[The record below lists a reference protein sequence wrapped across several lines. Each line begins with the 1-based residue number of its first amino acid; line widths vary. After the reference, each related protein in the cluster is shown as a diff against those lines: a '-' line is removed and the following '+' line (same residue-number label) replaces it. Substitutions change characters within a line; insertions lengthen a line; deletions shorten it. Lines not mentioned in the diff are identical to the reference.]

1 MTTYYVYVLGDG
13 TEHFA
18 GTVEADTQPQAA
30 GLAQCSYGH
39 LAGEGG
45 LLVSDR
51 RRHPDPGPAVPLTP
65 AEELLALSC
74 FRGST
79 SLALS
84 FIEDAAEDA
93 ARLAARHADPEVR
106 ALFGRLVPTLRRA
119 AADLEECRVL
129 TQPVVAR
136 AYATDR

>member
-1 MTTYYVYVLGDG
+1 MN
-13 TEHFA
+13 
-18 GTVEADTQPQAA
+18 
-30 GLAQCSYGH
+30 
-39 LAGEGG
+39 
-45 LLVSDR
+45 
-51 RRHPDPGPAVPLTP
+51 DPAPAVLLTL

-84 FIEDAAEDA
+84 CVEDAAENA
-93 ARLAARHADPEVR
+93 GRLAARHADPEVR

-119 AADLEECRVL
+119 AADLEQARVF

-136 AYATDR
+136 AYARGG